1 MISLYVDKMAFF
13 SRQVRF
19 LTAKVLTIRGTKSV
33 RCKQEVRSLQVDD
46 IALDLKSVIDKFVGD
61 ISTIGESMI
70 CLSDEMLV
78 YKMPVNEMSV
88 DQESE
93 DKMNVTSD
101 KMYAI
106 SEQMR

>member
-1 MISLYVDKMAFF
+1 M
-13 SRQVRF
+13 
-19 LTAKVLTIRGTKSV
+19 

-46 IALDLKSVIDKFVGD
+46 IALDLKYVVDMFVDD

-93 DKMNVTSD
+93 DKMNV
-101 KMYAI
+101 I
-106 SEQMR
+106 SEAIFQ